1 MSSNTPPDPYF
12 SGINFN
18 PSFFSVIQTYLT
30 ETIANSKYLKL
41 IGGTLSGFLGINRT
55 PRVELD
61 INGKV
66 VINDTSIGVPANGV
80 FGSTGTKLIL
90 TEGTASETPNAIG
103 TDSTS
108 MWYGTSSTKEHRFF
122 TGTNQRMVIT
132 SSGSVGIGT
141 TAGTSAN
148 TKLTI
153 IGSST
158 GYSQP
163 LVQITQSNPVWDGNY
178 ALQVDGYTNL
188 GGFRINAN
196 DGGNS
201 IYQTLANKD
210 IGIAQFPNAGNTGS
224 ISTTTFGT
232 GVIKFFTNGNNERV
246 RIDDAGSLFVNTYGY
261 FGALDNSG
269 LRIDKTGLFLS
280 SANTAPLN
288 IYHQNTTQSVRLG
301 FFGGNNIILTINNTY
316 AEFSQALRTTQ
327 VGIGTTD
334 IGTYKLYTNG
344 TSYFSD
350 RISSVTSS
358 IDNPLY
364 ITSTASGANNCIQ
377 IKNNGSIQTFF
388 GVGGST
394 MPGANYP
401 NNAFWECAGG
411 SIILNVNAGS
421 ANTPRFIIK
430 YPDGNV
436 GIATT
441 NPTNILQ
448 VGDGGRL
455 RISNGNNDY
464 TLIGTKDTN
473 DTNNTNILI
482 SSYQRVG
489 FNGRIEYS
497 STTGGGHLFNT
508 DGNRVIEVFNTGINI
523 TRSITTYGANYY
535 SNGTNIAYGSKVKS
549 GSLITWYGFFI
560 DASLFSNCMVHLS
573 ASHPAP
579 NYTYWHGRV
588 IYNNANIVLNITN
601 YIFSNMAVEEFIE
614 NGTNAK
620 YIIVYPTIGYTSATA
635 LRINFY
641 S

>member
-30 ETIANSKYLKL
+30 EAIANSKYLKL

-90 TEGTASETPNAIG
+90 TEGTVSETPNAIG

-122 TGTNQRMVIT
+122 TGTNQRIVIT

-288 IYHQNTTQSVRLG
+288 IYHQNTSQSVKLG
-301 FFGGNNIILTINNTY
+301 FFGGNGLIVTINNT
-316 AEFSQALRTTQ
+316 SVDITQ
-327 VGIGTTD
+327 Q
-334 IGTYKLYTNG
+334 LNL
-344 TSYFSD
+344 TSG
-350 RISSVTSS
+350 
-358 IDNPLY
+358 NL
-364 ITSTASGANNCIQ
+364 Q
-377 IKNNGSIQTFF
+377 L
-388 GVGGST
+388 GST
-394 MPGANYP
+394 
-401 NNAFWECAGG
+401 
-411 SIILNVNAGS
+411 
-421 ANTPRFIIK
+421 
-430 YPDGNV
+430 
-436 GIATT
+436 
-441 NPTNILQ
+441 
-448 VGDGGRL
+448 
-455 RISNGNNDY
+455 NGNNVAVATAPNQYSTSAANGDMVIRSIQKLLLQSGSGNSAI
-464 TLIGTKDTN
+464 TIGT
-473 DTNNTNILI
+473 NNYLGLGIGSTTANFPITLY
-482 SSYQRVG
+482 ST
-489 FNGRIEYS
+489 S
-497 STTGGGHLFNT
+497 STAQSMTSYAIAGISIYNGNQSTPISPAITVGIMSQAAFNSGFYVYSDQRIKKDITPLENSLDIIDKINTVSFKYIDFIEKGTIKNYGVIAQEIEKIIPEVINSHKDYIPNIYKNVDRYDSELLRLYIKTDDLSIGDNIKIYDMKNKDHIKKIVEKNDEYITIDEPIEDYEEDTDLFIY
-508 DGNRVIEVFNTGINI
+508 GKEIEDVKNVNYESLFVINI
-523 TRSITTYGANYY
+523 KATQELHQRLKTLEDI
-535 SNGTNIAYGSKVKS
+535 IKKS
-549 GSLITWYGFFI
+549 Y
-560 DASLFSNCMVHLS
+560 
-573 ASHPAP
+573 
-579 NYTYWHGRV
+579 
-588 IYNNANIVLNITN
+588 
-601 YIFSNMAVEEFIE
+601 
-614 NGTNAK
+614 
-620 YIIVYPTIGYTSATA
+620 
-635 LRINFY
+635 
-641 S
+641 